1 MEVILLENI
10 RRLGKLGETVKIKDG
25 FGRNFLL
32 PRGKALRANEAN
44 KKVFEERRAVIEKEN
59 IERFKEAEKIA
70 KKLEG
75 SIVTIVRQASEDG
88 RLFGS
93 VSPVDIVKA
102 VNEDKKV
109 ELHRNMVTLANPI
122 KNIGIQPVEVVLH
135 GDLVQQIH
143 INVAQTEDEAKTAK
157 AAFLKGEYKGPKTK
171 KSDDDAPVVEAVVA
185 EAPAEG
191 EAA

>member
-10 RRLGKLGETVKIKDG
+10 RRLGKLGDTVKIKDG

-32 PRGKALRANEAN
+32 PRGKALRANDAN
-44 KKVFEERRAVIEKEN
+44 KKVFQERRAVIEKEN
-59 IERFKEAEKIA
+59 AERLKEAQKVA

-75 SIVTIVRQASEDG
+75 LIVPIVRQASEDG

-102 VNEDKKV
+102 VKDDKKV
-109 ELHRNMVTLANPI
+109 ELHRTMVTLANPI
-122 KNIGIQPVEVVLH
+122 KNIGIQPVSVVLH
-135 GDLVQQIH
+135 ADLIQQIH
-143 INVAQTEDEAKTAK
+143 INVAQTEDEAATAK
-157 AAFLKGEYKGPKTK
+157 AAFLKGEYTGPKKK
-171 KSDDDAPVVEAVVA
+171 KSDDDAPAAVA
-185 EAPAEG
+185 ETAPAADE

>member
-32 PRGKALRANEAN
+32 PRGKALRANDAN

-59 IERFKEAEKIA
+59 AERLKEAEKVA

-75 SIVTIVRQASEDG
+75 LIVPILRQASEDG

-102 VNEDKKV
+102 VKDEKKV
-109 ELHRNMVTLANPI
+109 ELHRTMATLANPI
-122 KNIGIQPVEVVLH
+122 KNIGIQPVSVVLH
-135 GDLVQQIH
+135 ADLIQQIH
-143 INVAQTEDEAKTAK
+143 INVAQTEDEAATAK
-157 AAFLKGEYKGPKTK
+157 AAFLKGEYTGPKTK
-171 KSDDDAPVVEAVVA
+171 KSDDDAPAAVAAEVVNE
-185 EAPAEG
+185 EG

>member
-32 PRGKALRANEAN
+32 PRGKALRANDAN

-59 IERFKEAEKIA
+59 AERLKEAEKVA

-75 SIVTIVRQASEDG
+75 LIVPILRQASEDG

-102 VNEDKKV
+102 VKDEKKV
-109 ELHRNMVTLANPI
+109 ELHRTMVTLANPI
-122 KNIGIQPVEVVLH
+122 KNIGIQPVSVVLH
-135 GDLVQQIH
+135 ADLIQQIH
-143 INVAQTEDEAKTAK
+143 INVAQTEDEAATAK
-157 AAFLKGEYKGPKTK
+157 AAFLKGEYTGPKTK
-171 KSDDDAPVVEAVVA
+171 KSDDDAPAAVAAEVVNE
-185 EAPAEG
+185 EG

>member
-32 PRGKALRANEAN
+32 PRGKALRANDAN
-44 KKVFEERRAVIEKEN
+44 KKVFQERRAVIEKEN
-59 IERFKEAEKIA
+59 AERLKEAEKVA

-75 SIVTIVRQASEDG
+75 LIVPILRQASEDG

-102 VNEDKKV
+102 VKDEKKV
-109 ELHRNMVTLANPI
+109 ELHRTMVTLANPI
-122 KNIGIQPVEVVLH
+122 KNIGIQPVSVVLH
-135 GDLVQQIH
+135 ADLIQQIH
-143 INVAQTEDEAKTAK
+143 INVAQTEDEAATAK
-157 AAFLKGEYKGPKTK
+157 AAFLKGEYTGPKKK
-171 KSDDDAPVVEAVVA
+171 KSDDDAPAAVA
-185 EAPAEG
+185 ETAPATDE

>member
-32 PRGKALRANEAN
+32 PRGKALRANDAN

-59 IERFKEAEKIA
+59 AERLQEAQKVA

-75 SIVTIVRQASEDG
+75 LIVPILRQASEDG

-102 VNEDKKV
+102 VKDEKKV
-109 ELHRNMVTLANPI
+109 ELQRNMVTLANPI
-122 KNIGIQPVEVVLH
+122 KNIGIQPINVVLH
-135 GDLVQQIH
+135 SDLVLQVH

-157 AAFLKGEYKGPKTK
+157 AAFLKGEYTGGKVK
-171 KSDDDAPVVEAVVA
+171 KSDDDAPVA
-185 EAPAEG
+185 ETATTEE